1 MKRKFAVLITMAL
14 SAVMLFTGC
23 RHVFVKNPAS
33 NSGGVISIPTVNTT
47 AATAFSAVGVRKI
60 GNHTYIP
67 VDFYDLRS
75 RDSSEEKIIEA
86 CLEEADKS
94 LDRDIYV
101 NGIGGAMTPGEYR
114 LFAWA
119 CEQGAVLEDIRFCA
133 TRENTPLYTW
143 YQNDLTIP
151 EPEIDTTGVIPA
163 SDVFDTVFDLCKQNE
178 DTMFRNRNKEPI
190 RGTYI
195 LKFGILEGLYY
206 EFTINEYSTIKVD
219 AHNGQVIMK
228 NFWDGVYVD

>member
-1 MKRKFAVLITMAL
+1 MKRKCTVLITMVL
-14 SAVMLFTGC
+14 SAAMLFTGC

-67 VDFYDLRS
+67 VDFYNLRS
-75 RDSSEEKIIEA
+75 RDSSEEKVIEA

-94 LDRDIYV
+94 LARDIYV

-163 SDVFDTVFDLCKQNE
+163 
-178 DTMFRNRNKEPI
+178 
-190 RGTYI
+190 TYI

-219 AHNGQVIMK
+219 AHNGQVITK